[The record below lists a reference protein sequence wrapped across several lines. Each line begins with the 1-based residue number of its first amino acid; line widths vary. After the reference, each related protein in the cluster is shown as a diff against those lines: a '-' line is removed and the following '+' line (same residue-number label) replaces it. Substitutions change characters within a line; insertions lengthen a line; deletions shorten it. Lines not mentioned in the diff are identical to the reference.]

1 MAPAGRLWD
10 GPPKL
15 AAVPELPEVETIR
28 RQLAPLVEGRRLA
41 RIEILD
47 PRWSRPLEPREL
59 ADALVGRRIEGLE
72 RRGKYLVWRLR
83 DEVFLV
89 QHLRMT
95 GAVLCEPKP
104 EPDHVRVR
112 IELSPRRRLVIVD
125 PRRFGTGELLLGEA
139 ALAEFFAAR
148 LGLEP
153 LDGRFTAAHLCALA
167 RGRSVP
173 IKAFL
178 LDQRRIAGVGNIY
191 ADEALFRA
199 GIHPLRPAGR
209 LTGAQCARLR
219 ETVIEALLE
228 GIDARGATIDDFRH
242 VDGVRGSFQ
251 DRFLVHRRQGEPCP
265 RCGRTIVK
273 MVVAGRGTYVCERC
287 QPRPRGVSQ
296 RGPRGLRPLAER
308 GMLAEGQCPPASA
321 APASGRSRQLPAS
334 R

>member
-1 MAPAGRLWD
+1 L
-10 GPPKL
+10 
-15 AAVPELPEVETIR
+15 PELPEVETIR

-47 PRWSRPLEPREL
+47 PRWSRPLAPEEL
-59 ADALVGRRIEGLE
+59 ADALVGRRIERLQ
-72 RRGKYLVWRLR
+72 RRGKYLVWRLH

-95 GAVLCEPKP
+95 GAVLCEPRP

-112 IELSPRRRLVIVD
+112 IELRPRRRLVIVD
-125 PRRFGTGELLLGEA
+125 PRRFGTGQLLLGRA
-139 ALAEFFAAR
+139 ALEEFFAAR

-153 LDGRFTAAHLCALA
+153 LDERFTTAHLRALA
-167 RGRSVP
+167 HGRTAPV
-173 IKAFL
+173 KAFL
-178 LDQRRIAGVGNIY
+178 LDQRRVAGVGNIY

-199 GIHPLRPAGR
+199 GVHPLRPAGR

-219 ETVIEALLE
+219 DAVIEVLLD

-251 DRFLVHRRQGEPCP
+251 DRFLVHRREGEECP

-273 MVVAGRGTYVCERC
+273 LVVAGRGTYVCESC
-287 QPRPRGVSQ
+287 QPRPRRVG
-296 RGPRGLRPLAER
+296 
-308 GMLAEGQCPPASA
+308 
-321 APASGRSRQLPAS
+321 GRR
-334 R
+334 